1 MEDIKYDF
9 MGWLTMLLM
18 IALFVLVAIL
28 IIIFLAAVISEMN
41 FMELRTF
48 AYVTTNVECIACEK
62 STDLSMLPFLTGETA
77 SMLPHY
83 SDSYKTVFQ
92 YKGMK
97 LESCNE
103 DVYEAVKKEETYTAE
118 IEIRTYPNSAKK
130 KYDIV
135 SIHTENNK

>member
-9 MGWLTMLLM
+9 MGWLTMILM

-28 IIIFLAAVISEMN
+28 IIIFLAAVISEIIDN
-41 FMELRTF
+41 KISSKE
-48 AYVTTNVECIACEK
+48 YVTTNVECIAREK

-92 YKGMK
+92 YKGI
-97 LESCNE
+97 
-103 DVYEAVKKEETYTAE
+103 KKG
-118 IEIRTYPNSAKK
+118 RN
-130 KYDIV
+130 
-135 SIHTENNK
+135 IHC